1 LENDKTSRLAGRLG
15 VFGDLP
21 TRLLIHALQVTPW
34 FLEPVLIT
42 AWTGLFFGIARA
54 QRRAVAANL
63 RALHPHWGAWRGRFG
78 AWQVFWNFA
87 VTYVDAMRCDTGTGG
102 IDWSIDGLAAMDEL
116 SHRSDGCII
125 LTAHMGNY
133 DIAAPVFSSRFKRIL
148 YAVRAPEREPETQK
162 IREEEIRRKEEQ
174 YPCFKSLFNREGS
187 HLGVELARLLAEG
200 NIVAVQGDRVIFDVS
215 PMFVEVEPGL
225 RMKLPKGP
233 LFLARATGA
242 PCYPLFITRDGWRRY
257 RITVM
262 PVLELPARV
271 RGDDPVVA
279 GIWARA
285 IFDFTR
291 HHWKQ
296 WFVFE
301 TLLTREKP
309 LNENA

>member
-1 LENDKTSRLAGRLG
+1 LENDKTSRLSGRLG

-34 FLEPVLIT
+34 FLEPVLII
-42 AWTGLFFGIARA
+42 AWTGLFFTIARD

-63 RALHPHWGAWRGRFG
+63 RALHPHWRAWRSRIG

-133 DIAAPVFSSRFKRIL
+133 DIAAPVFSSRFKRTL

-215 PMFVEVEPGL
+215 PMVVEVAPGL
-225 RMKLPKGP
+225 RMTLPKGP

-262 PVLELPARV
+262 PVLKLPARV
-271 RGDDPVVA
+271 RGDDPVVTE
-279 GIWARA
+279 IWARA

-291 HHWKQ
+291 QHWKQ